1 MSNKLIFIL
10 LKIFTVAAVLFFINV
25 ILILFFPEVYKH
37 VNFSITLILF
47 NISLVVDKA
56 AQPFLVYGQ
65 KDKKAK
71 KELYKALSMFLLLFM
86 IPFIVSLPYLEY
98 SLIQKMMLP
107 LELTW
112 MFWMLGTLMI
122 IIGGLILCISRIILG
137 RESSIVIGIETD
149 HKLITKGP
157 YHIIRHPIYTGASF
171 LFLGYSFS
179 FSSLI
184 CSIVILLILMLWLD
198 KRITLEEKLLIQT
211 FGKEYLNYMKYTK
224 RLIPFIY

>member
-1 MSNKLIFIL
+1 MPNKLKFFL
-10 LKIFTVAAVLFFINV
+10 LKIFTVVVVLFFVNV
-25 ILILFFPEVYKH
+25 ILILLFPEVYRH

-47 NISLVVDKA
+47 NISLAVDKA

-65 KDKKAK
+65 KDKKAR
-71 KELYKALSMFLLLFM
+71 KELYKALSMFLLLFI
-86 IPFIVSLPYLEY
+86 IPFITSFPYIEY
-98 SLIQKMMLP
+98 SLIQKMIFP
-107 LELTW
+107 PEVTW

-137 RESSIVIGIETD
+137 RESTIVIGLEKD

-171 LFLGYSFS
+171 LFLGYSLS

-184 CSIVILLILMLWLD
+184 CLIVILLVLALWLN
-198 KRITLEEKLLIQT
+198 KRMTLEETLLIQT
-211 FGKEYLNYMKYTK
+211 FGEEYLNYIKRTK